1 MTPTLSLQ
9 FRDDLPDSLA
19 PQWDALLARADAPT
33 PFMSSRY
40 LQALLQSGAAA
51 PETGWVPQFAGLME
65 GERLVA
71 ACPLWIKAHSWG
83 DFVFDQSWARA

>member
-1 MTPTLSLQ
+1 
-9 FRDDLPDSLA
+9 
-19 PQWDALLARADAPT
+19 
-33 PFMSSRY
+33 MSSRY